1 MLLSL
6 DILVMESFNSFNN
19 LFLDVWNNGVFGINA
34 TDIII
39 SLAIFLF
46 FYLLRRLIA
55 RFILNRISRIVTKT
69 KNQIDDAVIEVLDGP
84 LKFFPVV
91 IGFFIA
97 SSYLNL
103 SDQKQEFI
111 DLFNRSLITVFIFWL
126 LHQLIIPFSFVIK
139 KFESKISK
147 PLVDWT
153 LKGLKILVIV
163 LGSVAILELWGIRV
177 GPVIAGLGLLGV
189 AVALGA
195 QDLFKNLISGIMI
208 LMEKRFTIGDVILVS
223 NEVEGVVEQIGFRST
238 LVRRFDSTPVMVP
251 NYKFA
256 EQSVTNYTRRHHRR
270 IRWLIGLEYR
280 TTIDQLRTI
289 RNRIYDLINN
299 EKDFAKNENASFYV
313 RIDSFSDSSIDI
325 LIQAFTVT
333 NDWGEFLKIKEN
345 LAIKI
350 IEIVEE
356 NNGGFAFPSQ
366 SIYIESSPTDKPEI
380 FNSKL
385 KM

>member
-1 MLLSL
+1 
-6 DILVMESFNSFNN
+6 MESFNSFTN

-34 TDIII
+34 TDIIV
-39 SLAIFLF
+39 SLVIFLL

-55 RFILNRISRIVTKT
+55 RFILNRLSRIVSKT
-69 KNQIDDAVIEVLDGP
+69 SNQIDDAVIEVLDGP
-84 LKFFPVV
+84 LKFLPVV
-91 IGFFIA
+91 LGFFIA
-97 SSYLNL
+97 SSYLDV
-103 SDQKQEFI
+103 SDNNQDFL
-111 DLFNRSLITVFIFWL
+111 DLLNRSLITIFIFWL

-139 KFESKISK
+139 NFESKISK

-177 GPVIAGLGLLGV
+177 GPVIAGLGLFGV

-208 LMEKRFTIGDVILVS
+208 LMEKRFTVGDVILVS
-223 NEVEGVVEQIGFRST
+223 GEVEGVVEQIGFRST

-280 TTIDQLRTI
+280 TTIDQLKKI
-289 RNRIYDLINN
+289 RDEINTLI
-299 EKDFAKNENASFYV
+299 EKDDNFAKNQNASFYV
-313 RIDSFSDSSIDI
+313 RIDSFSDSSIDM
-325 LIQAFTVT
+325 LVQTFTVT
-333 NDWGEFLKIKEN
+333 NEWAEFLKIKEN
-345 LAIKI
+345 LAVKI
-350 IEIVEE
+350 IEIVE
-356 NNGGFAFPSQ
+356 NNEAGFAFPSQ
-366 SIYIESSPTDKPEI
+366 SLYVEKLSDEKTEI
-380 FNSKL
+380 FNPQSTKN
-385 KM
+385 

>member
-1 MLLSL
+1 
-6 DILVMESFNSFNN
+6 MESFNSFNN

-34 TDIII
+34 SDIIV
-39 SLAIFLF
+39 SLIIFLL

-55 RFILNRISRIVTKT
+55 RFILNRLSRIVSRTA
-69 KNQIDDAVIEVLDGP
+69 NQIDDAVIEVLDGP

-97 SSYLNL
+97 SSYLNVTDNNQDIL
-103 SDQKQEFI
+103 
-111 DLFNRSLITVFIFWL
+111 DLINRSLITIFIFWL

-139 KFESKISK
+139 NFESKISK

-177 GPVIAGLGLLGV
+177 GPVIAGLGLFGV

-208 LMEKRFTIGDVILVS
+208 LMEKRFTVGDVILVS
-223 NEVEGVVEQIGFRST
+223 GEVEGVVEQIGFRST

-280 TTIDQLRTI
+280 TTIDQLKKI
-289 RNRIYDLINN
+289 RDEINELIQ
-299 EKDFAKNENASFYV
+299 KDDNFAKNQNASFYV
-313 RIDSFSDSSIDI
+313 RIDSFSDSSIDM
-325 LIQAFTVT
+325 LVQTFTVT
-333 NDWGEFLKIKEN
+333 NDWAEFLKIKET
-345 LAIKI
+345 LAVKI
-350 IEIVEE
+350 IEIVE
-356 NNGGFAFPSQ
+356 NNEAGFAFPSQ
-366 SIYIESSPTDKPEI
+366 SLYVEKLSDENTEI
-380 FNSKL
+380 FNPQSTK
-385 KM
+385 K

>member
-1 MLLSL
+1 
-6 DILVMESFNSFNN
+6 METFNSFNN

-39 SLAIFLF
+39 SLIIFLL

-55 RFILNRISRIVTKT
+55 RFILNRLSRIVTKT
-69 KNQIDDAVIEVLDGP
+69 TTKIDDAVIEVLDGP

-97 SSYLNL
+97 SSYLEL
-103 SDQKQEFI
+103 SKENQDFI
-111 DLFNRSLITVFIFWL
+111 DLLNRSLITIFIFWL

-139 KFESKISK
+139 NFESKLSK

-163 LGSVAILELWGIRV
+163 LGAVAILELWGIRV
-177 GPVIAGLGLLGV
+177 GPVIAGLGLFGV

-208 LMEKRFTIGDVILVS
+208 LMEKRFTVGDVILVS
-223 NEVEGVVEQIGFRST
+223 GEVEGVVEQIGFRST

-256 EQSVTNYTRRHHRR
+256 EQSVTNFTRRHHRR

-280 TTIDQLRTI
+280 TDIDQLRNI
-289 RNRIYDLINN
+289 RNEISALIKN
-299 EKDFAKNENASFYV
+299 ENDFAKNDNASFYV
-313 RIDSFSDSSIDI
+313 RIDSFSESSIDM
-325 LIQAFTVT
+325 LVQAFTVT
-333 NDWGEFLKIKEN
+333 NDWGEYLKIKED
-345 LAIKI
+345 LAVKI
-350 IEIVEE
+350 IEIVEK
-356 NNGGFAFPSQ
+356 NKAGFAFPSQ
-366 SIYIESSPTDKPEI
+366 SIYVESLPNENIEI
-380 FNSKL
+380 FNPKQKL
-385 KM
+385 NNE